1 MIEQAVVGCVG
12 NTIRTR
18 SGRYLDL
25 ADPKPDQ
32 FTMQDIASGLSKI
45 CRFGGQ
51 LDQWYSVAEH
61 SIHCSNHGRSFEIKK
76 ALLLHDASEAFIG
89 DVVKPLKI
97 MLPAY
102 QEIEERL
109 MAVILEK
116 YGVDTS
122 DETAMAVDM
131 VDKTMLF
138 AEKRY
143 FFRGRAGLWPG
154 EMKYPRVELD
164 YRGLS
169 TSEAES
175 QFLKCARSLWGWT
188 CSEMS
193 R

>member
-1 MIEQAVVGCVG
+1 MIELAVGCVG
-12 NTIRTR
+12 NTIKTR

-32 FTMQDIASGLSKI
+32 FTMLDIASGLSKI

-51 LDQWYSVAEH
+51 LEQWYSVAEH
-61 SIHCSNHGRSFEIKK
+61 SLLCSHMRTSIEIKK

-102 QEIEERL
+102 QEIEQRL
-109 MAVILEK
+109 MAVIFEK
-116 YGVDTS
+116 YGVDDP
-122 DETAMAVDM
+122 DETVMAVDF

-138 AEKRY
+138 SEKRY
-143 FFRGRAGLWPG
+143 FFRGRAETWPG
-154 EMKYPRVELD
+154 EEMYPRIELN

-169 TSEAES
+169 TAEAED
-175 QFLKCARSLWGWT
+175 QFMKCARSLWSSDLKWLNT
-188 CSEMS
+188 
-193 R
+193 